1 MGVNI
6 NKKGDR
12 SYEFMQP
19 TLTQNII
26 EDVRF
31 GTKTDPKP
39 VPMCAQRLLNNHHDY
54 PPNDESKFKYQSV
67 IDKLNYLAQ
76 CT

>member
-39 VPMCAQRLLNNHHDY
+39 VPMCAQRLLNNHLDY
-54 PPNDESKFKYQSV
+54 PPNDERKFKYQSV
-67 IDKLNYLAQ
+67 IGKLNYLAQ
-76 CT
+76 CK